1 MRKLRKIV
9 SETTALENLKY
20 AHAYDVALDLPSQD
34 VHELWA
40 EVEARDKCIAELKE
54 YIGQLIEASKKIYSW
69 ASFEDYTAFYA
80 LVDAW
85 KERE

>member
-1 MRKLRKIV
+1 MV

-54 YIGQLIEASKKIYSW
+54 YIGQLIGEASKKIYSW
-69 ASFEDYTAFYA
+69 EALRITAFYA

-85 KERE
+85 KEGVGER